1 MGVAG
6 LWDILRPAATTRSL
20 TELSVTEGF
29 EANPHG
35 VRGYR
40 IGIDASIW
48 FFHAEYGREGENPVL
63 RTLFFRC
70 ATLMHS
76 PFLPLFVFDGPKR
89 PDVKRGKKI
98 NKTSHKLIPGMKQI
112 VDAFG
117 FECITAPGEAEAEL
131 AYLNHI
137 GVIDG
142 ILSDDVDNFLFGAK
156 TVIRNPSNN
165 LSGNKS
171 NPSLNSAGKDDKNH
185 TRVYR
190 LADINQNPDVLLTRG
205 GMILIGLMSGGDYQQ
220 GGLSRCGTKT
230 AHGLARCGFGDT
242 LYTAAK
248 NLSRER
254 LPAFLDNWR
263 NELRHELRTNSRGFI
278 GRKSPTL
285 ANSIPEDF
293 PDVDILLSYV
303 NPITSESMGKTPP
316 ELRWTK
322 EPDLA
327 KLAATC
333 EFYFEWGYREAIIKR
348 FRTVIWH
355 SAVLRILRRAVL
367 NIEEAKSAKSMPA
380 TPRKGGERLES
391 GTPSKMIAKHFS
403 SLDIG
408 TDSDDEK
415 NEEETL
421 IVQIHSS
428 RMHASTDGVLEY
440 RLEIAPRQLVE
451 IAESGIKGTRIPE
464 GPDEWASDEDNEEG
478 SSSSKRVP
486 KPPIDPETHLRVWM
500 PACMVKVVEPHLVR
514 EFEEKEEKKKTKKAG
529 KAAGTVSRARGKAKA
544 TDIDADRQPSK
555 KPTKAKSANKASKS
569 DHNYPASTSSSSE
582 DELPAS
588 VAQTAPPKT
597 KVKKVKV
604 KNAIA
609 FDQTGSAPPQS
620 SIQSKPIPRDLTQG
634 KKSAVT
640 DMKTFFPTTKRATLH
655 APSKK
660 IKDLFAEPS
669 PPSTI
674 DGERQTFKSSK
685 PAPFPVAFLDLDNIS
700 ESSSNSIPL
709 HSRGTRCIGDLQ
721 DLSTFSPRK
730 SKKCLASDSDS
741 DSPTQRIT
749 KSPRKSSAHSSPSS
763 KYGSHGRRA
772 ARPPSPTPINSVAHV
787 LSNEVIELSSDS
799 DCEPPPFQIMPTR
812 NLPPLMAAR
821 AKAAAKAR
829 LPKVPTTSVAREK
842 AKSIVEDIID
852 LT

>member
-1 MGVAG
+1 
-6 LWDILRPAATTRSL
+6 
-20 TELSVTEGF
+20 
-29 EANPHG
+29 
-35 VRGYR
+35 
-40 IGIDASIW
+40 
-48 FFHAEYGREGENPVL
+48 
-63 RTLFFRC
+63 
-70 ATLMHS
+70 
-76 PFLPLFVFDGPKR
+76 
-89 PDVKRGKKI
+89 
-98 NKTSHKLIPGMKQI
+98 
-112 VDAFG
+112 
-117 FECITAPGEAEAEL
+117 
-131 AYLNHI
+131 
-137 GVIDG
+137 
-142 ILSDDVDNFLFGAK
+142 
-156 TVIRNPSNN
+156 
-165 LSGNKS
+165 
-171 NPSLNSAGKDDKNH
+171 
-185 TRVYR
+185 
-190 LADINQNPDVLLTRG
+190 VLLTRG

-263 NELRHELRTNSRGFI
+263 NELRHELRTNSRGLI

-293 PDVDILLSYV
+293 PDIDILLSYV
-303 NPITSESMGKTPP
+303 NPITSESMGKRPP
-316 ELRWTK
+316 ELGWTK

-367 NIEEAKSAKSMPA
+367 NMEEAKSTKIIPT
-380 TPRKGGERLES
+380 TPRKGGERSES

-408 TDSDDEK
+408 TDSDDDE
-415 NEEETL
+415 NEEDTL

-464 GPDEWASDEDNEEG
+464 GPDEWVSDEDNEEG
-478 SSSSKRVP
+478 SRSSKRVP

-500 PACMVKVVEPHLVR
+500 PACMVKLAEPHLVR
-514 EFEEKEEKKKTKKAG
+514 EFEEKEEKKKNKKAG
-529 KAAGTVSRARGKAKA
+529 KAAGTISRARGKAKA
-544 TDIDADRQPSK
+544 TDIDANQQPSQ
-555 KPTKAKSANKASKS
+555 KPTKAKSANKTSKK
-569 DHNYPASTSSSSE
+569 DHDCPPSTLNSSE

-588 VAQTAPPKT
+588 VAQTAPPRT
-597 KVKKVKV
+597 KIKRVKAR
-604 KNAIA
+604 NAIS
-609 FDQTGSAPPQS
+609 FDQTRSAPPP
-620 SIQSKPIPRDLTQG
+620 SIHSRSIIRDLTQG

-640 DMKTFFPTTKRATLH
+640 DMKTFFPTTKQSTLH

-660 IKDLFAEPS
+660 IKDLFAES
-669 PPSTI
+669 SSPSTI

-685 PAPFPVAFLDLDNIS
+685 PAPFPAAFINLNNIS
-700 ESSSNSIPL
+700 ECSSNSILP
-709 HSRGTRCIGDLQ
+709 HSRGALYLGDLQ
-721 DLSTFSPRK
+721 DLSIFSPRK
-730 SKKCLASDSDS
+730 LKKCAASDSDS
-741 DSPTQRIT
+741 DPPQRIT
-749 KSPRKSSAHSSPSS
+749 KSPRKSSAHTSPSS
-763 KYGSHGRRA
+763 KNSHGRRA
-772 ARPPSPTPINSVAHV
+772 ERPPSPTPVNSVARV

-812 NLPPLMAAR
+812 KLPPLIAAR
-821 AKAAAKAR
+821 AKATAKAR
-829 LPKVPTTSVAREK
+829 LPKMPTASVAGGK
-842 AKSIVEDIID
+842 AKSIVGDIID

>member
-1 MGVAG
+1 M
-6 LWDILRPAATTRSL
+6 
-20 TELSVTEGF
+20 
-29 EANPHG
+29 
-35 VRGYR
+35 
-40 IGIDASIW
+40 
-48 FFHAEYGREGENPVL
+48 
-63 RTLFFRC
+63 
-70 ATLMHS
+70 
-76 PFLPLFVFDGPKR
+76 
-89 PDVKRGKKI
+89 
-98 NKTSHKLIPGMKQI
+98 
-112 VDAFG
+112 
-117 FECITAPGEAEAEL
+117 
-131 AYLNHI
+131 
-137 GVIDG
+137 
-142 ILSDDVDNFLFGAK
+142 
-156 TVIRNPSNN
+156 
-165 LSGNKS
+165 
-171 NPSLNSAGKDDKNH
+171 
-185 TRVYR
+185 
-190 LADINQNPDVLLTRG
+190 LLTRG

-254 LPAFLDNWR
+254 LPAFFDNWR
-263 NELRHELRTNSRGFI
+263 NELRHELRTNSRGLI

-303 NPITSESMGKTPP
+303 NPVTSESMGKRPP

-327 KLAATC
+327 KLAGTC

-367 NIEEAKSAKSMPA
+367 NMEEAKSAKSMPT
-380 TPRKGGERLES
+380 TPRKGGECLES

-408 TDSDDEK
+408 TDSHDDK
-415 NEEETL
+415 DEEDTL

-478 SSSSKRVP
+478 SRSSKRVP

-500 PACMVKVVEPHLVR
+500 PACMVKLAEPHLVR
-514 EFEEKEEKKKTKKAG
+514 EFEEKKEKKKNKKAG
-529 KAAGTVSRARGKAKA
+529 KAAGTISRARGKAKA
-544 TDIDADRQPSK
+544 TDIDTRQQPSQ
-555 KPTKAKSANKASKS
+555 KPTKAKSANKTSKS
-569 DHNYPASTSSSSE
+569 DHNYPPSTSSSSE
-582 DELPAS
+582 YELPAG
-588 VAQTAPPKT
+588 VVQTAPPRT
-597 KVKKVKV
+597 KI
-604 KNAIA
+604 KNAKVRNAIP
-609 FDQTGSAPPQS
+609 FDQTGSVPPQGAPP
-620 SIQSKPIPRDLTQG
+620 SIQSRPIARDLTQG

-640 DMKTFFPTTKRATLH
+640 DMKTFFPTTKQATLH

-660 IKDLFAEPS
+660 IKDLFVETS
-669 PPSTI
+669 LPSTI
-674 DGERQTFKSSK
+674 DGGRQTFKSSK
-685 PAPFPVAFLDLDNIS
+685 PAPFPVAFLDLNNIS
-700 ESSSNSIPL
+700 GCSSNSNPL
-709 HSRGTRCIGDLQ
+709 HSRGARYPGDLQ

-730 SKKCLASDSDS
+730 SKKCPASDSDS
-741 DSPTQRIT
+741 DPPTQRIT
-749 KSPRKSSAHSSPSS
+749 KSPRKSSAHTSPSS
-763 KYGSHGRRA
+763 KYDSHGRRA
-772 ARPPSPTPINSVAHV
+772 ARPPSPTPINSAAHV

-812 NLPPLMAAR
+812 KLPPLIAAR
-821 AKAAAKAR
+821 AKATAKAR
-829 LPKVPTTSVAREK
+829 LPKLPTTSVAEEK
-842 AKSIVEDIID
+842 AKSIVGDIID

>member
-1 MGVAG
+1 M
-6 LWDILRPAATTRSL
+6 
-20 TELSVTEGF
+20 
-29 EANPHG
+29 
-35 VRGYR
+35 
-40 IGIDASIW
+40 
-48 FFHAEYGREGENPVL
+48 
-63 RTLFFRC
+63 
-70 ATLMHS
+70 
-76 PFLPLFVFDGPKR
+76 
-89 PDVKRGKKI
+89 
-98 NKTSHKLIPGMKQI
+98 
-112 VDAFG
+112 
-117 FECITAPGEAEAEL
+117 
-131 AYLNHI
+131 
-137 GVIDG
+137 
-142 ILSDDVDNFLFGAK
+142 
-156 TVIRNPSNN
+156 
-165 LSGNKS
+165 
-171 NPSLNSAGKDDKNH
+171 
-185 TRVYR
+185 
-190 LADINQNPDVLLTRG
+190 LLTRG

-242 LYTAAK
+242 LYAAAK
-248 NLSRER
+248 NLSREK
-254 LPAFLDNWR
+254 LPAFLGNWR

-285 ANSIPEDF
+285 ANSVPEDF

-303 NPITSESMGKTPP
+303 NPITSESMGKRPP

-367 NIEEAKSAKSMPA
+367 NMEEAKSTKSMPT
-380 TPRKGGERLES
+380 TPRKGGAFLES

-408 TDSDDEK
+408 TDPHDDEDG
-415 NEEETL
+415 EDTL

-478 SSSSKRVP
+478 SRSSKGIP
-486 KPPIDPETHLRVWM
+486 KLPIDPETHLRVWM
-500 PACMVKVVEPHLVR
+500 PACMVKLAEPHLVR
-514 EFEEKEEKKKTKKAG
+514 EFEEKEEMKKNKKAG
-529 KAAGTVSRARGKAKA
+529 KAAGTISRARGKTKAKD
-544 TDIDADRQPSK
+544 TDANQQPSQ
-555 KPTKAKSANKASKS
+555 KPTKAKSANKSAKS
-569 DHNYPASTSSSSE
+569 GHNYPPSTSSSAE
-582 DELPAS
+582 DELPAG
-588 VAQTAPPKT
+588 VAQTAPPRT
-597 KVKKVKV
+597 KIKNIKVR
-604 KNAIA
+604 NAMP
-609 FDQTGSAPPQS
+609 FNQTGSAPLQRSPS
-620 SIQSKPIPRDLTQG
+620 SIQSRAIARDLTKG

-640 DMKTFFPTTKRATLH
+640 DMKTFFPTTKQATLH

-674 DGERQTFKSSK
+674 DGERQIFKSSK
-685 PAPFPVAFLDLDNIS
+685 PAPFPVAFDDLNNIS
-700 ESSSNSIPL
+700 ECSSNSIQL
-709 HSRGTRCIGDLQ
+709 HSRGARCPGDIQ

-730 SKKCLASDSDS
+730 FKKYLASDSDS
-741 DSPTQRIT
+741 DPPTQRIQ
-749 KSPRKSSAHSSPSS
+749 KSPRKSSAHTSPSS

-772 ARPPSPTPINSVAHV
+772 ARPSSPTPINSVAHV

-799 DCEPPPFQIMPTR
+799 DCEPPPFQIKPTR
-812 NLPPLMAAR
+812 NLPPLIAAR

-829 LPKVPTTSVAREK
+829 LPKMPTTSVAEEK
-842 AKSIVEDIID
+842 AKSIVGDIID

>member
-1 MGVAG
+1 M
-6 LWDILRPAATTRSL
+6 
-20 TELSVTEGF
+20 
-29 EANPHG
+29 
-35 VRGYR
+35 
-40 IGIDASIW
+40 
-48 FFHAEYGREGENPVL
+48 
-63 RTLFFRC
+63 
-70 ATLMHS
+70 
-76 PFLPLFVFDGPKR
+76 
-89 PDVKRGKKI
+89 
-98 NKTSHKLIPGMKQI
+98 
-112 VDAFG
+112 
-117 FECITAPGEAEAEL
+117 
-131 AYLNHI
+131 
-137 GVIDG
+137 
-142 ILSDDVDNFLFGAK
+142 
-156 TVIRNPSNN
+156 
-165 LSGNKS
+165 
-171 NPSLNSAGKDDKNH
+171 
-185 TRVYR
+185 
-190 LADINQNPDVLLTRG
+190 LLTRG

-303 NPITSESMGKTPP
+303 NPITSESMGKIPP

-367 NIEEAKSAKSMPA
+367 NMEEAKSTKGMPA
-380 TPRKGGERLES
+380 TPRKGGECSES

-408 TDSDDEK
+408 TDSDDDK
-415 NEEETL
+415 DEEDTL
-421 IVQIHSS
+421 IVQIHSA

-478 SSSSKRVP
+478 PRPSKRVP

-500 PACMVKVVEPHLVR
+500 PACMVKLAEPHLVR
-514 EFEEKEEKKKTKKAG
+514 EFEEKEEKKKNKKAG
-529 KAAGTVSRARGKAKA
+529 KAAGTIPRARGKAKA
-544 TDIDADRQPSK
+544 TDIDAKQQPSQ
-555 KPTKAKSANKASKS
+555 KPTKAKSANKTSKS
-569 DHNYPASTSSSSE
+569 DYNYPPSTSSSSE
-582 DELPAS
+582 DELPAG

-604 KNAIA
+604 RNAIP
-609 FDQTGSAPPQS
+609 FDQTGSAPPQGS
-620 SIQSKPIPRDLTQG
+620 PPSIQSRPIARDLTQG
-634 KKSAVT
+634 KKSAVS
-640 DMKTFFPTTKRATLH
+640 DMKTFFPTTKQATLH
-655 APSKK
+655 APSNK

-674 DGERQTFKSSK
+674 DGERQTFKSCK

-700 ESSSNSIPL
+700 ECSSNSIPR
-709 HSRGTRCIGDLQ
+709 HSRGVRYPGDLQ
-721 DLSTFSPRK
+721 DLSSFSPRK
-730 SKKCLASDSDS
+730 SKKCPVSDSGS
-741 DSPTQRIT
+741 DLPTQRIR
-749 KSPRKSSAHSSPSS
+749 KSPRKSSAHTSPSS
-763 KYGSHGRRA
+763 KYDSHGRRA
-772 ARPPSPTPINSVAHV
+772 ARPPSPTPINSVARV
-787 LSNEVIELSSDS
+787 FSNEVIELSSDS

-812 NLPPLMAAR
+812 NVPPLIAAR
-821 AKAAAKAR
+821 AKATAKAR
-829 LPKVPTTSVAREK
+829 LPKVPTTSEAEKK
-842 AKSIVEDIID
+842 AKSIVGDIID